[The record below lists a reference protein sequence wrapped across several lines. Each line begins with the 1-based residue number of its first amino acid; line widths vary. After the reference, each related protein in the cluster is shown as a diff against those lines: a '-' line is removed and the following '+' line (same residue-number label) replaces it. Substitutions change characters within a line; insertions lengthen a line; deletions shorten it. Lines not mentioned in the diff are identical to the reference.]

1 MQKKKIS
8 IAQVIVFVISFVLAY
23 FAAQYFFSKNDSTP
37 NAMLLETTAEM
48 NRSMP
53 KMMDSETRLDSTS
66 VENSTLNY
74 HYTLINIDKENTVL
88 DFEDVKSEMIK
99 KAQDN
104 LDTNPVMK
112 DYRENNISLQY
123 IFKDKKNN
131 HIFDYTVQHQVN
143 K

>member
-23 FAAQYFFSKNDSTP
+23 FAAQYFFSKNDSTS

-74 HYTLINIDKENTVL
+74 HYTLINIDKDNTVL

-123 IFKDKKNN
+123 IFKDKKSN

>member
-53 KMMDSETRLDSTS
+53 KMMDAI
-66 VENSTLNY
+66 LNEKK
-74 HYTLINIDKENTVL
+74 IVKNIFSRCHNFAAKQH
-88 DFEDVKSEMIK
+88 I
-99 KAQDN
+99 
-104 LDTNPVMK
+104 
-112 DYRENNISLQY
+112 
-123 IFKDKKNN
+123 IFKYN
-131 HIFDYTVQHQVN
+131 TL
-143 K
+143 